1 MYLQKF
7 SNQQLHATFHGIS
20 IWNQG
25 AYSQLEIRLQW
36 VTAEQSLQ
44 PHKSLLDL
52 ADAQALPAVAHN
64 RNAFLTSLILLQ
76 IVFNTD
82 QNVGNLQDHLAYIYS
97 NLYVEYVMKNPLY
110 EPGQPFR

>member
-1 MYLQKF
+1 MMGFCSYSHFKSSYLTH
-7 SNQQLHATFHGIS
+7 SG
-20 IWNQG
+20 
-25 AYSQLEIRLQW
+25 
-36 VTAEQSLQ
+36 
-44 PHKSLLDL
+44 
-52 ADAQALPAVAHN
+52 
-64 RNAFLTSLILLQ
+64 LLQ